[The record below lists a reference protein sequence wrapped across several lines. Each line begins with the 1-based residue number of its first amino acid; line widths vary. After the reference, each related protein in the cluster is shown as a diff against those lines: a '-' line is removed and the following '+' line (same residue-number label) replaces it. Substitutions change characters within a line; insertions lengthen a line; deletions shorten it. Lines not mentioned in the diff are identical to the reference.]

1 MIIFCF
7 CVDARYDGMSVVKG
21 YLEMWCFSTF
31 FNVGI

>member
-7 CVDARYDGMSVVKG
+7 CVDARYDVMFVVKCN
-21 YLEMWCFSTF
+21 LEVWFFSTF